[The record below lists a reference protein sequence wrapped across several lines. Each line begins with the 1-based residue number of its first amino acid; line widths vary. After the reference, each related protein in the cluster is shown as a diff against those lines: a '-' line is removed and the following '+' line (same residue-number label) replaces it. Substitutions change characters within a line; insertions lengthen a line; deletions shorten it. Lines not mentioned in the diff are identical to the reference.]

1 MIQLDEILQAY
12 AVRFTS
18 FMIERLGEEI
28 SKIDN
33 IILYGSVARGTADRD
48 SDVDIFVDTT
58 HDIKEKVNEILE
70 EFYDSREYTLFRSK
84 GVNNDIELKVGE
96 LSEWGD
102 LHRSISS
109 TGKVLWGRYKTTE
122 EPIGTEH
129 KIIFYWDKIG
139 RSRSSFLNKL
149 YGFKSKDKKIIGLLE
164 NWGGKKTGKSSIMIP
179 IQYKQDM
186 FKLIEEYD
194 VNAKNIEVYSLD

>member
-1 MIQLDEILQAY
+1 MDEILQAY
-12 AVRFTS
+12 ALRFTS

-28 SKIDN
+28 SKIDD

-58 HDIKEKVNEILE
+58 HDIKEKVDEILE

-84 GVNNDIELKVGE
+84 GVNNEIELKIGE
-96 LSEWGD
+96 LSEWED

-149 YGFKSKDKKIIGLLE
+149 YGYRSKDNKIVGLLE
-164 NWGGKKTGKSSIMIP
+164 EWKGKKIGKSSIMIP
-179 IQYKQDM
+179 FRYKDDM
-186 FKLIEEYD
+186 LDLIEEYD
-194 VNAKNIEVYSLD
+194 VNAKNIEVFSLD

>member
-1 MIQLDEILQAY
+1 MDEKLKAY
-12 AVRFTS
+12 AARFAS
-18 FMIERLGEEI
+18 FLIERLGEET

-33 IILYGSVARGTADRD
+33 IILYGSVARGTADSD
-48 SDVDIFVDTT
+48 SDVDIFVDTS
-58 HDIKEKVNEILE
+58 HELEEKINEILE

-84 GVNNDIELKVGE
+84 GVNNEIELKIGE
-96 LSEWGD
+96 LSEWED

-129 KIIFYWDKIG
+129 KIIFFWDKIG

-149 YGFKSKDKKIIGLLE
+149 YGYESKDKKIVGLLE
-164 NWGGKKTGKSSIMIP
+164 KWDGKKIGKSSIMIP
-179 IQYKQDM
+179 IRYKQDM
-186 FKLIEEYD
+186 IELIEEYD
-194 VNAKNIEVYSLD
+194 VDAKNIEVYSLD

>member
-1 MIQLDEILQAY
+1 MDEILQAY

-28 SKIDN
+28 SKIDD

-58 HDIKEKVNEILE
+58 HDIKEKVDEILE

-84 GVNNDIELKVGE
+84 GVNNEIELKIGK
-96 LSEWGD
+96 LSEWED

-149 YGFKSKDKKIIGLLE
+149 YGYRSKDNKIVGLLE
-164 NWGGKKTGKSSIMIP
+164 EWKGKKIGKSSIMIP
-179 IQYKQDM
+179 FRYKDDM
-186 FKLIEEYD
+186 LDLIEEYD
-194 VNAKNIEVYSLD
+194 VNAKNIEVFSLD

>member
-1 MIQLDEILQAY
+1 MDEKLKAY
-12 AVRFTS
+12 AARFAS
-18 FMIERLGEEI
+18 FLIERLGEET

-33 IILYGSVARGTADRD
+33 IILYGSVARGTADSD

-58 HDIKEKVNEILE
+58 YKIEERINDILE

-84 GVNNDIELKVGE
+84 GVNNEIELKIGE
-96 LSEWGD
+96 LIEWED

-129 KIIFYWDKIG
+129 KIIFFWEKIG

-149 YGFKSKDKKIIGLLE
+149 YGYESKDKKIVGLLE
-164 NWGGKKTGKSSIMIP
+164 KWDGKKTGKSSIMIP
-179 IQYKQDM
+179 IQYEQDM
-186 FKLIEEYD
+186 LELIEEYD
-194 VNAKNIEVYSLD
+194 VDAKNIEVYSLD

>member
-1 MIQLDEILQAY
+1 MDEILKAY

-18 FMIERLGEEI
+18 FLIERLSEDT

-33 IILYGSVARGTADRD
+33 IILYGSVARGTADQE
-48 SDVDIFVDTT
+48 SDVDIFVDTA
-58 HDIKEKVNEILE
+58 HEIEERINNILD

-84 GVNNDIELKVGE
+84 GVSNDIELKIGE
-96 LSEWGD
+96 LTEWED

-149 YGFKSKDKKIIGLLE
+149 YGYGSKDKKIVGLLE
-164 NWGGKKTGKSSIMIP
+164 KWSGKKIGKSSIMIP
-179 IQYKQDM
+179 IQHKGDM
-186 FKLIEEYD
+186 FELIDEYN
-194 VNAKNIEVYSLD
+194 VNAKNIEVYSLE

>member
-1 MIQLDEILQAY
+1 MDETLKAY
-12 AVRFTS
+12 AARFTS
-18 FMIERLGEEI
+18 FLIERFGEET

-33 IILYGSVARGTADRD
+33 IILYGSVARGTADKE

-58 HDIKEKVNEILE
+58 HEIEEKVNEILE

-84 GVNNDIELKVGE
+84 GVDNEIELKIGE
-96 LSEWGD
+96 LSEWDD

-109 TGKVLWGRYKTTE
+109 TGKVLWGRYKITE
-122 EPIGTEH
+122 EPIGTKH

-149 YGFKSKDKKIIGLLE
+149 YGYESKDKKVVGLLE
-164 NWGGKKTGKSSIMIP
+164 KWDGKKIGKSSIMIP
-179 IQYKQDM
+179 IQYKQN
-186 FKLIEEYD
+186 KLELIEEYD
-194 VNAKNIEVYSLD
+194 VNSKNIEVYSLD